1 MPNTLRRQCLFG
13 TGLSYQQQRHS
24 LTAASQSST
33 DRHPRSSESLRNS
46 VEEENVGQ
54 WLSAVGLTG
63 RPLPA
68 PVAQRSSLERRWIW
82 RCGGELKIMG
92 KSNSKLKP
100 EVVEEL
106 TRKTYFTEKEVQ
118 QW

>member
-46 VEEENVGQ
+46 VEEENV
-54 WLSAVGLTG
+54 WT
-63 RPLPA
+63 
-68 PVAQRSSLERRWIW
+68 VALCCGTDWTAASRSCS
-82 RCGGELKIMG
+82 
-92 KSNSKLKP
+92 S
-100 EVVEEL
+100 
-106 TRKTYFTEKEVQ
+106 EK
-118 QW
+118 